1 MRSVSRHLDPPQA
14 DLDNGSVVLQHLT
27 LSVSVCVCA
36 EWSFV
41 WPGLLCHL
49 ARSLERQ
56 AQAICSLS
64 HCHHTDAVIVKVPH
78 LTDLS
83 APLLEL
89 CFPFQPLEG
98 MYAGSLANC
107 AFSCSC
113 SLLLCR
119 MIKSKYVDSNPI
131 GPSSPEWEHVCM
143 EASSKWDV
151 LKMSSLIPESNQ
163 KIKGSWTW
171 T

>member
-119 MIKSKYVDSNPI
+119 MIKSKCVLVTLH
-131 GPSSPEWEHVCM
+131 PSFSPVTPTRV
-143 EASSKWDV
+143 V
-151 LKMSSLIPESNQ
+151 LPVQSENMFVWKRHRNEMF
-163 KIKGSWTW
+163 
-171 T
+171 